1 MPQPR
6 AFPAFLE
13 RGLHRVDA
21 VEIAILVFLVLL
33 NGVFAMS
40 ELAIVSAKK
49 PRLNATADRGNK
61 GARAALK
68 LLDDP
73 SRMLSKVQ
81 IGITLI
87 GIIAGAYGATAIADD
102 LQPVIAGAFPGLT
115 ERSDDIAFGIVIAIT
130 TYLSLVLG
138 ELVPKRIAM
147 SAPEAIAGF
156 VAPAMGALATASGP
170 VVWLLKTSTNGLLT
184 LLGLNRTKQAD
195 VTEEEIHSLIE
206 EGHTA
211 GLIEPEERLMIAG
224 VMRLGDRTVRAIMTP
239 RPDIVWLDPTKP
251 IEGNLARIRD
261 SGHSRFPLAEGS
273 VDHVMGVVQTK
284 EMLTLIGEGIDLRA
298 AMHPPV
304 VVPESLSVL
313 RLLDSMRGNPVRMV
327 FVADE
332 YGVIQGLV
340 TAADL
345 LEAIAGDGALS
356 ADEALTA
363 PVRREDGSWLVDG
376 MMPIDEFERLVQ
388 TPGLAEEGQFDT
400 VAGLI
405 ISLTQKLPAVG
416 DIAERWPLSLE
427 IVDLDGRRI
436 DKVIVRRA
444 HDDDIQI

>member
-1 MPQPR
+1 ME
-6 AFPAFLE
+6 L
-13 RGLHRVDA
+13 
-21 VEIAILVFLVLL
+21 AILIFLVLL
-33 NGVFAMS
+33 NGVFALS

-49 PRLNATADRGNK
+49 PRLKASADRGDK
-61 GARAALK
+61 GAKAALK

-73 SRMLSKVQ
+73 SRMLSTVQ

-87 GIIAGAYGATAIADD
+87 GIIAGAYGATALADD
-102 LQPVIAGAFPGLT
+102 LAPVIVANFPTLS
-115 ERSDDIAFGIVIAIT
+115 EWADDIAFGIVIVLT

-147 SAPEAIAGF
+147 TAPEAIAGLM
-156 VAPAMGALATASGP
+156 APFMAILATASGP
-170 VVWLLKTSTNGLLT
+170 LVWLLKASTDGLLR
-184 LLGLNRTKQAD
+184 LLGLHRTKQSD

-239 RPDIVWLDPTKP
+239 RPDIVWLDPSRP
-251 IEGNLARIRD
+251 IEENLVRIRD

-273 VDHVMGVVQTK
+273 VDHVLGVVQTK

-298 AMHPPV
+298 AMHEPV
-304 VVPESLSVL
+304 IVPESLSVL

-332 YGVIQGLV
+332 YGMIQGLV

-356 ADEALTA
+356 ADEAIAA

-388 TPGLAEEGQFDT
+388 TPGLSAEGQFDT
-400 VAGLI
+400 VAGLV

-416 DIAERWPLSLE
+416 ELAERWPLSFE

-436 DKVIVRRA
+436 DKVIVRRSE
-444 HDDDIQI
+444 DVSPI

>member
-1 MPQPR
+1 ME
-6 AFPAFLE
+6 L
-13 RGLHRVDA
+13 
-21 VEIAILVFLVLL
+21 AILIFLVLL

-49 PRLNATADRGNK
+49 PRLKASADRGDK
-61 GARAALK
+61 GAKAALK

-73 SRMLSKVQ
+73 SRMLSTVQ

-87 GIIAGAYGATAIADD
+87 GIIAGAYGATALADD
-102 LQPVIAGAFPGLT
+102 LAPVIVANFPTLT
-115 ERSDDIAFGIVIAIT
+115 EWADDIAFGIVIVLT

-147 SAPEAIAGF
+147 TAPEAIAGLM
-156 VAPAMGALATASGP
+156 APAMAMLATASSP
-170 VVWLLKTSTNGLLT
+170 VVWVLKASTNGLLT
-184 LLGLNRTKQAD
+184 VLGLNKAKQAD
-195 VTEEEIHSLIE
+195 ITEEEIHSLIE
-206 EGHTA
+206 EGHSA

-239 RPDIVWLDPTKP
+239 RPDIVWLDLTKP
-251 IEGNLARIRD
+251 IEDNLVRIRE
-261 SGHSRFPLAEGS
+261 SGHSRFPLAEAS
-273 VDHVMGVVQTK
+273 IDHVIGIVQTK
-284 EMLTLIGEGIDLRA
+284 ELLTLIGEGIDLRA
-298 AMHPPV
+298 AMHSPV
-304 VVPESLSVL
+304 IVPESLSVL

-363 PVRREDGSWLVDG
+363 PVRRDDGSWLVDG

-388 TPGLAEEGQFDT
+388 SPGLAEEGQFDT

-416 DIAERWPLSLE
+416 DVAERWPLSFE

-444 HDDDIQI
+444 QE